1 MSGNYATPPPQS
13 ATQETTLG
21 QSNGFVDGSYPCG
34 SIFGIPLRV
43 HKLFVAYIVIV
54 SVLGF
59 VQGGLEGNS
68 ELGFM
73 LFLVNGPILFGT
85 VLIHELGHCWA
96 TYRIGGMVEGILLW
110 PLGGLAFIGHSGE
123 AKEDL
128 FVAVAGPLT
137 HIPQMIVWVILLAAS
152 ADGDATLNFSGAFF
166 ADLCRHA
173 IVINLSLFLFNLFCP
188 AYPLDGGRILVSC
201 MLLCGV
207 PVGTTANITVA
218 VSAIFGLLIISSA
231 LST

>member
-59 VQGGLEGNS
+59 VQGGLEGKS

-73 LFLVNGPILFGT
+73 LFLVHGPILFGT

-110 PLGGLAFIGHSGE
+110 PLGGLASSFTSSATAGRRIG
-123 AKEDL
+123 
-128 FVAVAGPLT
+128 
-137 HIPQMIVWVILLAAS
+137 
-152 ADGDATLNFSGAFF
+152 SGAWSR
-166 ADLCRHA
+166 A
-173 IVINLSLFLFNLFCP
+173 
-188 AYPLDGGRILVSC
+188 SC
-201 MLLCGV
+201 CG
-207 PVGTTANITVA
+207 P
-218 VSAIFGLLIISSA
+218 SEDSRSSA
-231 LST
+231 TRARRRRTCSSRSRVPSPTSRR